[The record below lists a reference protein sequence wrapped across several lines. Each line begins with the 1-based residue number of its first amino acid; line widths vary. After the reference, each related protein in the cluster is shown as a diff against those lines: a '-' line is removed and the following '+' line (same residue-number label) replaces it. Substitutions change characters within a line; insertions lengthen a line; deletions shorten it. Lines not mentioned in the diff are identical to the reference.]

1 MTIGKKIKYEK
12 LQLITGEEILPSDL
26 SQIIQQAK
34 LLTLLMEKHL
44 NKEIKL
50 KSKKISKLRH

>member
-34 LLTLLMEKHL
+34 LLLSLW
-44 NKEIKL
+44 
-50 KSKKISKLRH
+50 KSI